1 MSTEKMV
8 NSKVQLLKDFNPNK
22 PTKLSFAVLSLM
34 MCWNRIKRSELGTDN
49 DLLSLSE
56 MKQETVLKIIRAET
70 SFMRESGLRNF
81 FHDSGFFKEGKFYDE
96 LLECKNP
103 KIMESLHLFLKVLL
117 EKFDEMVESEDKSF
131 QTEKKEIID
140 KIRNDFLVTT
150 VQAKHK
156 LADDLVELFNLR
168 KPNSEVNWLF
178 SSIFMFLFYD
188 NHYTRIIE
196 NSKGKPFY
204 IIFFCKTSD

>member
-1 MSTEKMV
+1 M
-8 NSKVQLLKDFNPNK
+8 
-22 PTKLSFAVLSLM
+22 
-34 MCWNRIKRSELGTDN
+34 
-49 DLLSLSE
+49 
-56 MKQETVLKIIRAET
+56 KIIRSET
-70 SFMRESGLRNF
+70 TFVRELGLRNF

-196 NSKGKPFY
+196 NSKGKPFF
-204 IIFFCKTSD
+204 IIFFV